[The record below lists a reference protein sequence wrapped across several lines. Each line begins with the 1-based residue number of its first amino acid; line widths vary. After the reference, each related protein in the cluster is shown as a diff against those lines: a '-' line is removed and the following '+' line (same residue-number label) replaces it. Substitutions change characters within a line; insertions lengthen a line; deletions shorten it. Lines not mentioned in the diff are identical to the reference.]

1 MSPEIT
7 SVRVRKVASKS
18 SVVAEVSY
26 IIDDALIL
34 EGVRLAHTASG
45 YSLRMPGKFHK
56 QHNRFLE
63 TFHPITR
70 DFYEDLLASAIDIYE
85 EL

>member
-1 MSPEIT
+1 
-7 SVRVRKVASKS
+7 
-18 SVVAEVSY
+18 
-26 IIDDALIL
+26 
-34 EGVRLAHTASG
+34 
-45 YSLRMPGKFHK
+45 MPGKFHK

>member
-34 EGVRLAHTASG
+34 EGVLLVHNPEG
-45 YSLRMPGKFHK
+45 YSLRMPGRYHK
-56 QHNRFLE
+56 KHNRFLE

-70 DFYEDLLASAIDIYE
+70 DFYEDLLESAIDMYE